1 MNSKVMIA
9 VGGVVLV
16 LVVFVWQVVANLDS
30 IVAGVVEEVGT
41 DVLKT
46 EVKVSGMAINLK
58 EGKVGIAGLTVA
70 NPEGWSSAKVLE
82 LEGVEV
88 TLDIPSLSEDV
99 LVIKSIRILQPL
111 IVFESDASGGSNMQT
126 LLDNMN
132 SDAPEDSAEEAETSE
147 SKETLLIIDQLNFSG
162 GLVKISSETKP
173 GEVIDL
179 SLPAIKM
186 SDIGRKEGGIT
197 PEVAI
202 EKVSKKLIEKIISA
216 AAKAQMKKAVEKKT
230 KGWMDKLKG
239 DDG

>member
-1 MNSKVMIA
+1 MGRKVLIA
-9 VGGVVLV
+9 IGGVVLV
-16 LVVFVWQVVANLDS
+16 LVVFIWQVVANLDS
-30 IVAGVVEEVGT
+30 IVAKVVEDVGSE
-41 DVLKT
+41 VLKT
-46 EVKVSGMAINLK
+46 EVKVSGMAISLK

-82 LEGVEV
+82 MEGIEV
-88 TLDIPSLSEDV
+88 TLDIASLNQDV
-99 LVIKSIRILQPL
+99 LVIKSIRVLQPL
-111 IVFESDASGGSNMQT
+111 IVFESNAAGGSNMQT

-132 SDAPEDSAEEAETSE
+132 SESAESSTSEGETSE
-147 SKETLLIIDQLNFSG
+147 SEEMLLIIDQLNFSG
-162 GLVKISSETKP
+162 GLVKISSEAKP

-186 SDIGRKEGGIT
+186 SDIGRKKGGIT

-239 DDG
+239 DG

>member
-1 MNSKVMIA
+1 MNRKVLVA

-16 LVVFVWQVVANLDS
+16 LVVFVWQVIANLDS
-30 IVAGVVEEVGT
+30 IVAGVIEDIGS

-46 EVKVSGMAINLK
+46 EVKVSGMAISLK

-82 LEGVEV
+82 MKGIEV
-88 TLDIPSLSEDV
+88 TLDIASLNQDV

-111 IVFESDASGGSNMQT
+111 IVFESNASGGSNMQT

-132 SDAPEDSAEEAETSE
+132 SESAESSTSEGETSE
-147 SKETLLIIDQLNFSG
+147 SEEMLLIIDQLNFSG
-162 GLVKISSETKP
+162 GLVKISSEAKP

-186 SDIGRKEGGIT
+186 SGIGRKKGGIT

-230 KGWMDKLKG
+230 KGWMNKLKG
-239 DDG
+239 DG

>member
-1 MNSKVMIA
+1 MNRKVLVA

-16 LVVFVWQVVANLDS
+16 LVVFVWQVIANLDS
-30 IVAGVVEEVGT
+30 IVAGVIEDIGS

-46 EVKVSGMAINLK
+46 EVKVSGMAISLK

-82 LEGVEV
+82 MKGIEV
-88 TLDIPSLSEDV
+88 TLDIASLNQDV

-111 IVFESDASGGSNMQT
+111 IVFESNASGGSNMQT
-126 LLDNMN
+126 LIDNMN
-132 SDAPEDSAEEAETSE
+132 SGSAESSTSEGETSE
-147 SKETLLIIDQLNFSG
+147 SEEMLLIIDQLNFSG
-162 GLVKISSETKP
+162 GLVKISSEAKP

-186 SDIGRKEGGIT
+186 SGIGRKKGGIT

-239 DDG
+239 DG